1 MDRPSTL
8 RGITET
14 DETYLLES
22 NKGKRNLGRKTLKR
36 GRSATKRRI
45 SDKQVCVLVA
55 RDHSGQTR
63 DFVAGNG
70 PLTKSRL
77 TAALKP
83 VLDVDVLL
91 VNDANPT
98 YSAFCHAEG
107 ISHEVVNLSQGH
119 RVNGAY
125 HVQNVNLYHS
135 RFKQWIEHFHGVAT
149 IFTKPPWLE
158 TGF

>member
-1 MDRPSTL
+1 M
-8 RGITET
+8 
-14 DETYLLES
+14 
-22 NKGKRNLGRKTLKR
+22 
-36 GRSATKRRI
+36 
-45 SDKQVCVLVA
+45 LVA

-107 ISHEVVNLSQGH
+107 ISHEVVNSAKAIGSMGLIMCKTSTYTTVGLN
-119 RVNGAY
+119 NG
-125 HVQNVNLYHS
+125 
-135 RFKQWIEHFHGVAT
+135 
-149 IFTKPPWLE
+149 
-158 TGF
+158 

>member
-1 MDRPSTL
+1 M
-8 RGITET
+8 
-14 DETYLLES
+14 
-22 NKGKRNLGRKTLKR
+22 
-36 GRSATKRRI
+36 
-45 SDKQVCVLVA
+45 LVA

-149 IFTKPPWLE
+149 KNLPNHLGWRRAFEQRRQLAPE
-158 TGF
+158 TLLNLALGNFQYLTVT